1 MLDGEEEWRDKLQVQ
16 PSNIQHL
23 ALHSDVWC
31 FFCPVNVGQAT
42 FEALAQIVRR
52 VHGLLEDKNDHNGRN
67 SVLASYIQYCC
78 TMPHQGLVHQGW
90 LVFFISHNLHKFYV
104 LHKWKIIR

>member
-1 MLDGEEEWRDKLQVQ
+1 MGRKSGGINYKYSHQIFSIWPYTVMFG
-16 PSNIQHL
+16 
-23 ALHSDVWC
+23 V